1 VLIIGIVFGGIYGGV
16 FTATEAGAIGALC
29 GLILT
34 IARRQLS
41 WQRLWFALA
50 ETGRTTATICF
61 LLFAGNVYGRMI
73 ALTGIPNALEANLA
87 FLGLTLFG
95 LLTVY
100 ILLVVVMGTLLDA
113 GSIMLI
119 TVPLMIPLLQ
129 PHGVDLFWFGIVTV
143 IAVEI
148 GLLTPPVGLSCF
160 VIHSNLDDQRISLN
174 DIFVGVAPFAAIMV
188 LILGLLFL
196 FPGLATVLL

>member
-1 VLIIGIVFGGIYGGV
+1 
-16 FTATEAGAIGALC
+16 
-29 GLILT
+29 
-34 IARRQLS
+34 
-41 WQRLWFALA
+41 
-50 ETGRTTATICF
+50 
-61 LLFAGNVYGRMI
+61 
-73 ALTGIPNALEANLA
+73 
-87 FLGLTLFG
+87 
-95 LLTVY
+95 
-100 ILLVVVMGTLLDA
+100 
-113 GSIMLI
+113 MLI